1 MMHLIWV
8 LVIGFVAGLL
18 GRALHPGD
26 DKMGIIMT
34 TILGIA
40 GAFLANFVGQALHI
54 YQPGQVA
61 GLIAAVIGAFV
72 LLVVFGLIRRMMK

>member
-8 LVIGFVAGLL
+8 LIIGFIAGLL
-18 GRALHPGD
+18 GRALHPGN

-40 GAFLANFVGQALHI
+40 GAFLANFVGQALHF
-54 YQPGQVA
+54 YQPGQAA
-61 GLIAAVIGAFV
+61 GLIAAVIGAVV
-72 LLVVFGLIRRMMK
+72 LLVVVGVIRRLMK